1 VTSYREAGVD
11 LAGADR
17 HVSRIAP
24 LVTATWGP
32 DVVGGFGGFAAGVT
46 LPEGYRRPVLM
57 LSTDGVGTKI
67 DLARR
72 TGLWDGIGFDLV
84 AMCVDDLAVVGARP
98 LALVDYLAVGA
109 LDPERDAAI
118 VGSVARACAAVGAAL
133 VGGETA
139 EHPGVMEPDAVD
151 LAGAALGVV
160 EQGREC
166 TGAAVRPGDV
176 VLGLPSPNLR
186 SNGFSLVR
194 RALAGRDLAAPVDGD
209 GATLGELLLRPS
221 VLYTPAV
228 LAAMATGAV
237 HGAAHITGGG
247 LPGNLVRPLPEGCRA
262 VLDRSTWEEP
272 AVFRLLA
279 GAGVADDAMVE
290 AFNLGIG
297 FCLVVPPGEVAAVAA
312 EVGRHG
318 HDPAVIGEIV
328 AGERG
333 VELR

>member
-1 VTSYREAGVD
+1 MTGYREAGVD

-32 DVVGGFGGFAAGVT
+32 GVAGGFGGFAAGVE
-46 LPEGYRRPVLM
+46 LPPGYRRPVLM

-72 TGLWDGIGFDLV
+72 TGRWDGIGFDLV
-84 AMCVDDLAVVGARP
+84 AMCVDDLAAVGARP

-109 LDPERDAAI
+109 LDADRDAAI
-118 VGSVARACAAVGAAL
+118 VGSVARACAEVGAAL

-139 EHPGVMEPDAVD
+139 EHPGVMDVDAVD

-160 EQGREC
+160 ERGEEC
-166 TGAAVRPGDV
+166 TGERIRPGDV
-176 VLGLPSPNLR
+176 VVGIASPNLR

-194 RALAGRDLAAPVDGD
+194 RVFAGDDLSAPVPGEE
-209 GATLGELLLRPS
+209 ATLGEVLLRPS

-247 LPGNLVRPLPEGCRA
+247 LPGNLARPLPAGCRA
-262 VLDRSTWEEP
+262 VLDRSAWTTP
-272 AVFRLLA
+272 AVYRLLA
-279 GAGVADDAMVE
+279 ERGVSGEAMVE

-297 FCLVVPPGEVAAVAA
+297 FCLVVASGAVADVVAAVASF
-312 EVGRHG
+312 G
-318 HDPAVIGEIV
+318 HDVAVIGGIV
-328 AGERG
+328 PGERG